1 MIHFWTD
8 KNAMK
13 IKKYFVIVHL
23 QFFQCN
29 EFHVLQVERERRPQ
43 RRNSIHGCDKQQG
56 CLMCV
61 KYIPVRSPD
70 EIEIGDHLVFKRRFY
85 DHHGI
90 ITGKKIILGQ
100 GGGYKFQIT
109 EPTNPH
115 LKAMAAIGTSKIVG
129 GKAVIRCKWRF
140 IDFDKRTV
148 GVVVYKKRFSK
159 NVTAS
164 LAICIY
170 KKFKE
175 SPESY
180 KYHLLTNNCEHFAT
194 YCATGEMFSLQ
205 VATHASTIPTI
216 FSILELEPEV
226 KRKCMQY
233 MYCMPCF
240 KTVKIQSKNDV
251 KEGDIIL
258 YHEQK
263 LWHYAVVLE
272 KKKSKKASVK
282 CFVVHNTSCAQGSCR
297 LIEAD
302 LKEIQFNGSFY
313 KLDFTSSKFK
323 VYDPKVVVNRARNS
337 MGKQMFEFFINQCSY
352 FPIWCKLNF

>member
-1 MIHFWTD
+1 MFMIHFWTD

-13 IKKYFVIVHL
+13 IKKYFVILHL

-129 GKAVIRCKWRF
+129 EKAVIRCKWRF

-148 GVVVYKKRFSK
+148 GVVVYKKRFLK
-159 NVTAS
+159 NLTAS

-170 KKFKE
+170 K
-175 SPESY
+175 
-180 KYHLLTNNCEHFAT
+180 
-194 YCATGEMFSLQ
+194 
-205 VATHASTIPTI
+205 I
-216 FSILELEPEV
+216 
-226 KRKCMQY
+226 
-233 MYCMPCF
+233 
-240 KTVKIQSKNDV
+240 
-251 KEGDIIL
+251 
-258 YHEQK
+258 
-263 LWHYAVVLE
+263 
-272 KKKSKKASVK
+272 
-282 CFVVHNTSCAQGSCR
+282 
-297 LIEAD
+297 
-302 LKEIQFNGSFY
+302 
-313 KLDFTSSKFK
+313 
-323 VYDPKVVVNRARNS
+323 
-337 MGKQMFEFFINQCSY
+337 
-352 FPIWCKLNF
+352 